1 MISLLQQAGDILIPP
16 VVNLELERQITGWNS
31 LDWLSIHQLES
42 EYINNAHAWVSTDQL
57 DPGEAEAIGLALQV
71 KADWLLTDDAQAR
84 RFAERLALEVHG
96 SVGLFLW
103 AVAAGYVNY
112 STAKAGS
119 FLVRS
124 PALRARISPGV
135 CVRAIPAL
143 RFIADLARP
152 SHKIFRAA
160 FTSRSWC
167 V

>member
-1 MISLLQQAGDILIPP
+1 MIFPFKQAGDILIPP

-96 SVGLFLW
+96 SVGLLLW
-103 AVAAGYVNY
+103 AVAAGHINDREQANAALDALTSSSLWISKRVLRE
-112 STAKAGS
+112 ARKAIDIL
-119 FLVRS
+119 FEN
-124 PALRARISPGV
+124 
-135 CVRAIPAL
+135 
-143 RFIADLARP
+143 
-152 SHKIFRAA
+152 
-160 FTSRSWC
+160 
-167 V
+167 

>member
-16 VVNLELERQITGWNS
+16 TVNLELERQITGWNS

-42 EYINNAHAWVSTDQL
+42 EHTKNAQAWVSTNQL

-103 AVAAGYVNY
+103 AVAAGYINDHDQAHAALDALASSSLWISKRVLRE
-112 STAKAGS
+112 ARKAIDIL
-119 FLVRS
+119 FEN
-124 PALRARISPGV
+124 
-135 CVRAIPAL
+135 
-143 RFIADLARP
+143 
-152 SHKIFRAA
+152 
-160 FTSRSWC
+160 
-167 V
+167 